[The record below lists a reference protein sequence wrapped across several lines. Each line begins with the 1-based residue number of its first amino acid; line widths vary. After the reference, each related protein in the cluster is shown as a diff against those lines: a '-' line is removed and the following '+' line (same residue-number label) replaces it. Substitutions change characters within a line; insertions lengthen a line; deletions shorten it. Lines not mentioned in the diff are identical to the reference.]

1 MDTRLKNKHRLG
13 IFLAWLLVIAAA
25 AGMVS
30 SYPYIW
36 ERAASWKIQRETY
49 ETEAMNQSRVENLA
63 VLTQN
68 GGYAMWMEEVQ
79 NNSGKK
85 LRPSQVFVDVYKR
98 QPLQK
103 PPAVLQAWKPL
114 WRWELQAW

>member
-36 ERAASWKIQRETY
+36 ERAASWKTSE
-49 ETEAMNQSRVENLA
+49 RV
-63 VLTQN
+63 
-68 GGYAMWMEEVQ
+68 M
-79 NNSGKK
+79 
-85 LRPSQVFVDVYKR
+85 
-98 QPLQK
+98 K
-103 PPAVLQAWKPL
+103 PKQ
-114 WRWELQAW
+114 